1 MPAPTSV
8 ALSQLPFGSVTAGET
23 LVLTCSSVLA
33 DSITS
38 PVLAI
43 VEWTLNDGESIPVT
57 PRLSISR
64 TSAFTPAVFVSTLS
78 ISPLLESDSSTYV
91 CRVYFTPIPESSE
104 YLSSSEATSESYL
117 LAVDGERFNVLT
129 PTFNMHSQVLCT
141 RTCII
146 VVRTHFMCLS

>member
-43 VEWTLNDGESIPVT
+43 VEWTSTLNDGGSIPAT

-64 TSAFTPAVFVSTLS
+64 TSALTPAVFVSTLS

-91 CRVYFTPIPESSE
+91 CRVYFTPVPESSE
-104 YLSSSEATSESYL
+104 YLSSSEATSESYM
-117 LAVDGERFNVLT
+117 LAVDGERFDVLT
-129 PTFNMHSQVLCT
+129 PTFNMHS
-141 RTCII
+141 
-146 VVRTHFMCLS
+146 